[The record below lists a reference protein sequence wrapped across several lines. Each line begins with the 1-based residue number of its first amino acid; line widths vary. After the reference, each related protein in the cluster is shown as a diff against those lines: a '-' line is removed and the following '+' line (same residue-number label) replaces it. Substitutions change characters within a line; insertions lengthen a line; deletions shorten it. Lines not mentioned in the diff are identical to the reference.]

1 MGNRIRGREPRDRR
15 MEVRLTETEFERWD
29 NLAELT
35 GRTASD
41 LIRSAMEMFFDIL
54 NQWEVPR
61 GNGK

>member
-41 LIRSAMEMFFDIL
+41 LIRSAMEMFFDLL
-54 NQWEVPR
+54 NQREASKGDGR
-61 GNGK
+61 

>member
-15 MEVRLTETEFERWD
+15 MEVRLTESEFERWD

-41 LIRSAMEMFFDIL
+41 LIRGAMEMFFDIL
-54 NQWEVPR
+54 EVRKPSK